1 MDDRELSRNGVR
13 VVVQMRRMGV
23 SLSKSTGRYMYTQ
36 AVGIRSRREW
46 YRDSMSRKQLVGI
59 TGQTSLV

>member
-13 VVVQMRRMGV
+13 VVVQMRRMVV
-23 SLSKSTGRYMYTQ
+23 SLSKSAGRYMYTQ
-36 AVGIRSRREW
+36 AVGIRSRRER

-59 TGQTSLV
+59 IGQTSLV